1 MEEENLDTIS
11 EEVVDE
17 EPVEVARETEND
29 SVPETSEQD
38 IDKLVEDR
46 ANQLTEERIGKRLAR
61 EQKKHDKE
69 LLKYKELSRIVE
81 SGLGVNSIDDAI
93 SQTKSFYA
101 DQGVE
106 IPDVSNPIREREER
120 ILGKADAEDI
130 SELGYEEMEAEANR
144 LASIPKRSVREQE
157 TFNTLC
163 QKLTQINDEQKLI
176 SKGVDSKILQDDDF
190 QKFRSQ
196 FNYNV
201 AIDDIYSMYNKVTGK
216 IREVPA
222 SPGSAK
228 TVTPIEQ
235 IKDYISPE
243 DFDKLTEEQ
252 LNDPK
257 VMAIVDKSRR
267 SWYKE

>member
-1 MEEENLDTIS
+1 MEEENLSTP
-11 EEVVDE
+11 EVVDE

-29 SVPETSEQD
+29 SVQDTSEQD

-61 EQKKHDKE
+61 EQKKHEKE
-69 LLKYKELSRIVE
+69 LSKYKELSRIVE

-93 SQTKSFYA
+93 SQTKSFYT

-106 IPDVSNPIREREER
+106 IPDENPIREREER

-163 QKLTQINDEQKLI
+163 QKLTDINDEQKLI
-176 SKGVDSKILQDDDF
+176 SKGVDSKILQDEDF

-201 AIDDIYSMYNKVTGK
+201 GIDDIYSMYNKVTGK

-252 LNDPK
+252 LNDPR
-257 VMAIVDKSRR
+257 VMAIVDKSRQ